1 MQGVRDI
8 EGGKDFVAQLGIN
21 YIIYSG
27 LVFFIVFLIGL
38 IYINSKDDPTPILKK
53 MIKGFYHNRFW
64 DWIQKQHTKLGN
76 WLWAKR
82 WRNFEK

>member
-1 MQGVRDI
+1 MGVRYTI
-8 EGGKDFVAQLGIN
+8 HNHARH
-21 YIIYSG
+21 
-27 LVFFIVFLIGL
+27 
-38 IYINSKDDPTPILKK
+38 PI